1 MEEKLHIGN
10 LSDSDFI
17 SFLYS
22 ERERENSLSEFHG
35 WNNWALAGAIVTV
48 ICSGYAVLKLNPS
61 LDVTR
66 VLYNTSCLIAFFLAY
81 HSWTNIF
88 RRERAV
94 DFSKVRMMKEVIPI
108 IKLVF
113 VFVCAIAS
121 SITIAV
127 VDRCNVVFWLWV
139 SVIAAY
145 MITLIIALCT
155 KEKVVPSLFR
165 EMMLP
170 WAWINAGYEA
180 VIGAVF
186 SLIGT
191 QSFRLARRAILI
203 PEFEFAACVAAFLIL
218 LYILFSLNFGN
229 KVVRRFDA
237 IIDRY
242 LYAAATKEETF
253 HEISKNRMG
262 YGVLD
267 ACYKELKDVEKRT
280 KQCEDEE
287 KELAEMR
294 EYVMTGNCD
303 LAKIQDYDSRVDR
316 ILVDQQAALN
326 QSKRLVNRMNEIVK
340 VSSSY
345 GDITEIKTV
354 FDTNQQCFDQVKSVS
369 VIVKEVSR
377 MLHEKET
384 EMLEEI
390 NAVLRKEL
398 EEKNNELR
406 ELKNTDSCG
415 KA

>member
-10 LSDSDFI
+10 LADSDFI

-22 ERERENSLSEFHG
+22 ERERENSLSEFQG

-48 ICSGYAVLKLNPS
+48 ICSGYAFLKLNPS

-127 VDRCNVVFWLWV
+127 VDRCNEVVWLWV
-139 SVIAAY
+139 SVIAGY

-170 WAWINAGYEA
+170 WDWINAGYEA

-191 QSFRLARRAILI
+191 QSFRLAGRAILI

-280 KQCEDEE
+280 KQCKDEE

-294 EYVMTGNCD
+294 EYVMTSNCD

-377 MLHEKET
+377 MLHEKEK

>member
-10 LSDSDFI
+10 LADSDFI

-22 ERERENSLSEFHG
+22 ERERENSLSGFHG

-294 EYVMTGNCD
+294 EYVMTGN
-303 LAKIQDYDSRVDR
+303 
-316 ILVDQQAALN
+316 
-326 QSKRLVNRMNEIVK
+326 
-340 VSSSY
+340 
-345 GDITEIKTV
+345 
-354 FDTNQQCFDQVKSVS
+354 
-369 VIVKEVSR
+369 
-377 MLHEKET
+377 
-384 EMLEEI
+384 
-390 NAVLRKEL
+390 
-398 EEKNNELR
+398 
-406 ELKNTDSCG
+406 
-415 KA
+415 

>member
-22 ERERENSLSEFHG
+22 ERERENSLSGFHG

-203 PEFEFAACVAAFLIL
+203 PEFEFAACAAAFLIL

>member
-10 LSDSDFI
+10 LADSDFI

-66 VLYNTSCLIAFFLAY
+66 VLYNTSCLIAFFLTY

-88 RRERAV
+88 KRERAV

-170 WAWINAGYEA
+170 WDWINAGYEA

-191 QSFRLARRAILI
+191 QSFRLAGRAILI

-280 KQCEDEE
+280 KQCKDEE

-377 MLHEKET
+377 MLHEKEK

-406 ELKNTDSCG
+406 ELKNTDSYG

>member
-10 LSDSDFI
+10 LADSDFI

>member
-22 ERERENSLSEFHG
+22 ERERENSLSGFHG

>member
-1 MEEKLHIGN
+1 M
-10 LSDSDFI
+10 
-17 SFLYS
+17 
-22 ERERENSLSEFHG
+22 
-35 WNNWALAGAIVTV
+35 
-48 ICSGYAVLKLNPS
+48 
-61 LDVTR
+61 
-66 VLYNTSCLIAFFLAY
+66 
-81 HSWTNIF
+81 
-88 RRERAV
+88 
-94 DFSKVRMMKEVIPI
+94 
-108 IKLVF
+108 
-113 VFVCAIAS
+113 
-121 SITIAV
+121 
-127 VDRCNVVFWLWV
+127 
-139 SVIAAY
+139 
-145 MITLIIALCT
+145 
-155 KEKVVPSLFR
+155 
-165 EMMLP
+165 
-170 WAWINAGYEA
+170 
-180 VIGAVF
+180 
-186 SLIGT
+186 
-191 QSFRLARRAILI
+191 
-203 PEFEFAACVAAFLIL
+203 
-218 LYILFSLNFGN
+218 
-229 KVVRRFDA
+229 VRRFDA